1 MTRFLAAAALALVLP
16 VAASATPMY
25 LPDLTFPEPATQ
37 PDVSTQGCTAT
48 DVTPCQ

>member
-1 MTRFLAAAALALVLP
+1 MTRFLAAAALALALP

-37 PDVSTQGCTAT
+37 PDVSTQGCTTT
-48 DVTPCQ
+48 DTALCR